1 LFEAIDRLDVN
12 QARKDVA
19 PFVKDQ
25 RMLALWSHD
34 FFKDVASRIHFEFP
48 KGQV

>member
-1 LFEAIDRLDVN
+1 VN

-25 RMLALWSHD
+25 QMLALWSLD
-34 FFKDVASRIHFEFP
+34 FFEDVAGRI
-48 KGQV
+48 QVEG